1 MAADFETELPDGGV
15 LRGAVARPSGGGAF
29 PGIVV
34 LHEAIG
40 DRPEIRTACDRFADH
55 GYIAAMPDLFSDGP
69 NVICLARAIREI
81 RSGRPGRVVDRIDK
95 TRVWLAERADV
106 DGERI
111 GVIGFCMGGAFA
123 LAYVAGGPPGVRV
136 ASANYT
142 EVPKEPA
149 RLRGACPIVA
159 SFGGKDRGF
168 GRDHA
173 DRLSDHLRSLGIEN
187 DVKVYD
193 NAGHSFMT
201 EGHYP
206 IGKLVLLPLHV
217 GYVEDAAADA
227 WRRVFA
233 FFDSRLKTA

>member
-1 MAADFETELPDGGV
+1 MLK
-15 LRGAVARPSGGGAF
+15 GAVARPSGGGVF

-40 DRPEIRTACDRFADH
+40 DRPEIRAACDRFADRD
-55 GYIAAMPDLFSDGP
+55 YVAAMPDLFSDGP
-69 NVICLARAIREI
+69 MAICLARAIREI
-81 RSGRPGRVVDRIDK
+81 RSGRPGRVADRIDE
-95 TRVWLAERADV
+95 TRAWLAERADV

-123 LAYVAGGPPGVRV
+123 LAYVAGGRPGVRV

-149 RLRGACPIVA
+149 SLRGACPIVA
-159 SFGGKDRGF
+159 SFGGRDRVF
-168 GRDHA
+168 GPDHA
-173 DRLSDHLRSLGIEN
+173 DRLSDHLRSLGVEN

-193 NAGHSFMT
+193 DAGHSFMT

-217 GYVEDAAADA
+217 GYVEDAADDA